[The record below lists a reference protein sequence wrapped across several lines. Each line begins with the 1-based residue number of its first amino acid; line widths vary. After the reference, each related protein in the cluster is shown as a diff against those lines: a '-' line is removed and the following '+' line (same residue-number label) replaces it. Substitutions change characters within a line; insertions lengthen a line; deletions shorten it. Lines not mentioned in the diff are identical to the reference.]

1 MAAGDL
7 GQRTAC
13 IQPFERIGASG
24 FEQTKLC
31 DRRVSGSD
39 DQRLA
44 DQIGDAH
51 GDCTGGHG
59 LPSHGAGSSQRERA
73 SKDRETT
80 QKFAFRFG
88 EELEAPVER
97 RAQRAM
103 PRQCGATR
111 RIRSI
116 DRPSRGL
123 LLRIGLKPTR
133 VLRLETLR
141 KRIG

>member
-13 IQPFERIGASG
+13 IQPVERIGAGG

-31 DRRVSGSD
+31 GRRISGSD
-39 DQRLA
+39 DQRFA

-51 GDCTGGHG
+51 GDCIGGHV
-59 LPSHGAGSSQRERA
+59 LPSHGAGGSQRERA
-73 SKDRETT
+73 SEDRETT

-88 EELEAPVER
+88 QEFKAPVER

-103 PRQCGATR
+103 PR
-111 RIRSI
+111 
-116 DRPSRGL
+116 
-123 LLRIGLKPTR
+123 
-133 VLRLETLR
+133 
-141 KRIG
+141 